1 MYVIKFDNNLYWCG
15 YNTADKQLRKA
26 IIYKSIKQAVAAAED
41 CLIRRVNIH
50 PQNLM
55 SIVKTYKIIK
65 IEIKEIDEIKDAE
78 VLLNV

>member
-15 YNTADKQLRKA
+15 YNHADKELRKA

-41 CLIRRVNIH
+41 CLIRRVNIY

-55 SIVKTYKIIK
+55 AIVKTYKIIK
-65 IEIKEIDEIKDAE
+65 IEIKEVGEMKDEE

>member
-41 CLIRRVNIH
+41 WSR
-50 PQNLM
+50 
-55 SIVKTYKIIK
+55 
-65 IEIKEIDEIKDAE
+65 
-78 VLLNV
+78 LLDFKPFVWMGVMD